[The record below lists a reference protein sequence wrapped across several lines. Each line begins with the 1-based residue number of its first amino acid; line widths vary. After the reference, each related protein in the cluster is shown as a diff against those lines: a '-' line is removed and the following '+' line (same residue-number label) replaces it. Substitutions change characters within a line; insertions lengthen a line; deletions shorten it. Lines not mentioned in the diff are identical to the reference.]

1 MHARHVFLAHV
12 QKQVKLILSLSHEIS
27 CLLTE
32 HQLIYYELIKCYEES
47 NSLHDLLTLQYVM
60 YFHLQGKLKLTNDDH
75 ESHLSVDIEWIHYT
89 YKGMVLLWLFI
100 FVFWH
105 YNWIQFRKVSFF
117 WWKQSNKFIENGP
130 LLLQTMAQFN
140 KWLYFSRFFYN
151 LFALIEI

>member
-1 MHARHVFLAHV
+1 
-12 QKQVKLILSLSHEIS
+12 
-27 CLLTE
+27 
-32 HQLIYYELIKCYEES
+32 
-47 NSLHDLLTLQYVM
+47 M

-151 LFALIEI
+151 LCALIEIWNVDIMWVKKARNYLSSIVYQNALQNWSNCYLFQSKDV